1 MQAKAVG
8 AALFPLLFLS
18 GMAAAQDRRCEVPD
32 YYAQPYYKANS
43 AALTLRSSKTLD
55 ILIVSSLP
63 AQTRSGDKL
72 RSYPSFLENA
82 LKERLPNYEI
92 RVAIHNEPRKT
103 APEIISRLTQA
114 LEKSK
119 PALVVWQTGTVE
131 ALNGTDPDTYEQALE
146 RGIEQIRATG
156 ADVILVNPQ
165 FSPRLALLGNSGALN
180 DRIRRVAA
188 YADVPLFN
196 RYGIMRYWNEN
207 DAFDFTALK
216 NDGTYEVVHRCLG
229 RLLGEFVSRAASF
242 SEIAKLPK

>member
-1 MQAKAVG
+1 MQAKAIG

-18 GMAAAQDRRCEVPD
+18 GMAAAQEQRCAAPD
-32 YYAQPYYKANS
+32 YYAQPYYKATK
-43 AALTLRSSKTLD
+43 AALTLRSSKALD

-82 LKERLPNYEI
+82 LKERLPNYAI
-92 RVAIHNEPRKT
+92 HVAIHNEPRKS
-103 APEIISRLTQA
+103 APEIVAGLPKAI
-114 LEKSK
+114 EKYK

-131 ALNGTDPDTYEQALE
+131 ALNGMDPDTYEQALE
-146 RGIEQIRATG
+146 RAIELIREAG

-165 FSPRLALLGNSGALN
+165 FSPRLALVSNSGALN

-229 RLLGEFVSRAASF
+229 HLLAEFVSRAASF